1 MYELASRRNRA
12 VYFCEEEAEHESVGI
27 NMSNSTCICEDLHL
41 RKFCQGPPSRENI
54 CLLSYSWFS
63 SSKCRKLSLNN
74 VCFDG
79 PADFHLGIIHS
90 HNT

>member
-54 CLLSYSWFS
+54 CLLSYS
-63 SSKCRKLSLNN
+63 
-74 VCFDG
+74 
-79 PADFHLGIIHS
+79 
-90 HNT
+90 